1 MSQESFSERAD
12 ALENAFFAEVDAKL
26 LEKLRSNFEKDQ
38 TVEELAAL
46 CGITDKHALE
56 SLVEA
61 GVNPRTLTALHL
73 FPLIAVA
80 WADNAIQSE
89 EREKVMEA
97 ASKQGL
103 TRESPAG
110 QLLQSWLS
118 KKPSDHVFVA
128 WESYAKALIGSLDAD
143 SAESVRRCMEGELKG
158 VAQASGGVLGWAAV
172 SKGESTVMDRV
183 IAALKK

>member
-26 LEKLRSNFEKDQ
+26 LEKLRSSFEKNQ
-38 TVEELAAL
+38 TVEELASL

-56 SLVEA
+56 SLVDA

-80 WADNAIQSE
+80 WADNAIQTE
-89 EREKVMEA
+89 EREKVMDA
-97 ASKQGL
+97 AGKQGI

-110 QLLQSWLS
+110 QLLQSWLT
-118 KKPSDHVFVA
+118 KKPSEQAFNA
-128 WESYAKALIGSLDAD
+128 WESYAKSLIASLDAE
-143 SAESVRRCMEGELKG
+143 SAESVRRSLESELKELLRHRA
-158 VAQASGGVLGWAAV
+158 VCWAGPLYQKVKA
-172 SKGESTVMDRV
+172 RLW
-183 IAALKK
+183 IA